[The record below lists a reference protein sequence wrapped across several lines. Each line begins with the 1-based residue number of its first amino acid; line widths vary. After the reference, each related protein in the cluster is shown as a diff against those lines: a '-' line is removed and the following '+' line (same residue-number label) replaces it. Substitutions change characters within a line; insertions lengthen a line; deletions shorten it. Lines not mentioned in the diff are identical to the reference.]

1 MFSYHIST
9 MQLFGRALGQ
19 DGRMM
24 GSQLTGGGKS
34 FGSQLGSTR
43 AQHKRHF
50 APENKDPS
58 SGLER
63 GSSSGSSNRTPLDG
77 QQFMTLGSASRASW
91 QRKKNH

>member
-1 MFSYHIST
+1 

-43 AQHKRHF
+43 AQRKRHF
-50 APENKDPS
+50 APEHKDPS

-63 GSSSGSSNRTPLDG
+63 GSSSGSSQRLPLDG
-77 QQFMTLGSASRASW
+77 QQSMIHGSVSRAPW